1 MLRRSFL
8 LGWGALAVPAN
19 AHSFDRRELE
29 LLNDGESNLCPI
41 CDLMVV
47 SERQARGVLHFTPKR
62 TWDWRLRVDAASG
75 GFHVLAPEGGAA
87 KVEAIW
93 TDGQH
98 RSKSRALLFVLFAP
112 CGLKPGMQTILVAD
126 NHPASRMWIDARGG
140 LNAGDPT

>member
-75 GFHVLAPEGGAA
+75 GFHVLAPEGGGGESGSDLDRRAA
-87 KVEAIW
+87 PE
-93 TDGQH
+93 QEP
-98 RSKSRALLFVLFAP
+98 RASVCPIRPVWL
-112 CGLKPGMQTILVAD
+112 
-126 NHPASRMWIDARGG
+126 DAR
-140 LNAGDPT
+140 NANDPSCRQSSGQSHVD